1 MTDARQAQV
10 GDSIRLRGV
19 DGQIVEVS
27 RYTGAGLNWSVWR
40 IALCRHQQPR
50 QPEHRW
56 LLRMQGRMYEAEISY
71 RQHDGEPVQ
80 VAAGGHRLA
89 RHGEAQR
96 EVSTASQRDFGPC
109 EFAYY
114 VGDDGGVTIH
124 ITDRAG
130 LHVLTGTPIEPAL
143 VELFPA

>member
-1 MTDARQAQV
+1 MTARVQARV
-10 GDSIRLRGV
+10 GDAIRLRGH
-19 DGQIVEVS
+19 DGTVVEVN

-40 IALCRHQQPR
+40 IALHRHQQSR

-56 LLRMQGRMYEAEISY
+56 LLRMQGRMYEAAISY
-71 RQHDGEPVQ
+71 RQPDSEPVQ

-96 EVSTASQRDFGPC
+96 EVSTTSHRDFGPC

>member
-1 MTDARQAQV
+1 MTARVQARV
-10 GDSIRLRGV
+10 GDAIRLRGH
-19 DGQIVEVS
+19 DGTVVEVN

-40 IALCRHQQPR
+40 IALRQHQQSR

-56 LLRMQGRMYEAEISY
+56 LLRMQGRMYEAAISY
-71 RQHDGEPVQ
+71 RQPDSEPVQ

-96 EVSTASQRDFGPC
+96 EVSTTSHRDFGPC